1 MKITGTRS
9 YIKVGI
15 EDKIVEIKGELLVD
29 GFIAYKDSIKH
40 WEPPYE
46 SEKIDDL
53 EKQKIVNMVINE
65 TKNSH
70 LVITFE

>member
-9 YIKVGI
+9 YIKVEIGG
-15 EDKIVEIKGELLVD
+15 KIVKIKGELLIG
-29 GFIAYKDSIKH
+29 GFVAYKDSIKK

-46 SEKIDDL
+46 SEGIDDL
-53 EKQKIVNMVINE
+53 EKQKIVNMVIDE

>member
-9 YIKVGI
+9 YIKI
-15 EDKIVEIKGELLVD
+15 EFEEKVIKIKGELLVG
-29 GFIAYKDSIKH
+29 GFVAYKDSIKN
-40 WEPPYE
+40 WEPPHE

-53 EKQKIVNMVINE
+53 EKQRIIDMVINE

>member
-9 YIKVGI
+9 YIKVEIDG
-15 EDKIVEIKGELLVD
+15 KVVEIKGELLV
-29 GFIAYKDSIKH
+29 GSFIAYKDTIKN
-40 WEPPYE
+40 WEHPYE
-46 SEKIDDL
+46 SEKIDDAM
-53 EKQKIVNMVINE
+53 KQKIIEMVVNE

>member
-9 YIKVGI
+9 YIEVEFEGKVVKI
-15 EDKIVEIKGELLVD
+15 EGELLIG
-29 GFIAYKDSIKH
+29 GFVAYKNTMKN
-40 WEPPYE
+40 WEAPHE
-46 SEKIDDL
+46 CEVIDDVL
-53 EKQKIVNMVINE
+53 KQKIMDMVVEE

>member
-9 YIKVGI
+9 YIKVEI
-15 EDKIVEIKGELLVD
+15 EGKVVEIKGELLV
-29 GFIAYKDSIKH
+29 GSFIAYKDTIES

-46 SEKIDDL
+46 LEKIDDVM
-53 EKQKIVNMVINE
+53 KQKIIKMVINK
-65 TKNSH
+65 TKDAY